1 MHNVWI
7 LIQREYLAR
16 VRSKSFLI
24 LTLLMPALM
33 AGTVII
39 PAKLA
44 EMKSGGLHRIVVVAN
59 NPEIAAAVKQ
69 QLLETA
75 SAPAAPSE
83 LGQPAPESYAVGI
96 ATNPTEAERNLLLR
110 QVTDGKIDG
119 FLWLSDEALAQHK
132 VTFLSKSA
140 ADFQQSHE
148 LQNAVTTALA
158 KHRLAEKGMSGPEVE
173 ALLTPIDLETVHIEK
188 GKEGVSGAV
197 IFLTAVAMVMLLYV
211 VVLIYGVTVMR
222 SVIEEKNSRIMEV
235 LLSSVTAKELLAGK
249 ILGVGAV
256 GLTQILIWIV
266 FALAFSVPGAMTA
279 KSFVSEIHIPTIGII
294 FFGVF
299 FLLGYFLYSAM
310 YAAIG
315 SMVTTDQEA
324 QQMQWPAMVPIIL
337 SVFLMN
343 PVLQDPNSQLSFWL
357 SIVPFFAPILMM
369 VRVLVEQP
377 PAWQLA
383 LCLALMLATI
393 YGLLSLSS
401 RIYRIGILMYG
412 KRPTLPELRRWLKYA
427 G

>member
-1 MHNVWI
+1 MWWENMHNVWI

-173 ALLTPIDLETVHIEK
+173 ALLTPIDLETVRHRK
-188 GKEGVSGAV
+188 G
-197 IFLTAVAMVMLLYV
+197 
-211 VVLIYGVTVMR
+211 
-222 SVIEEKNSRIMEV
+222 
-235 LLSSVTAKELLAGK
+235 
-249 ILGVGAV
+249 
-256 GLTQILIWIV
+256 
-266 FALAFSVPGAMTA
+266 
-279 KSFVSEIHIPTIGII
+279 
-294 FFGVF
+294 
-299 FLLGYFLYSAM
+299 
-310 YAAIG
+310 
-315 SMVTTDQEA
+315 
-324 QQMQWPAMVPIIL
+324 
-337 SVFLMN
+337 
-343 PVLQDPNSQLSFWL
+343 
-357 SIVPFFAPILMM
+357 
-369 VRVLVEQP
+369 
-377 PAWQLA
+377 
-383 LCLALMLATI
+383 
-393 YGLLSLSS
+393 
-401 RIYRIGILMYG
+401 
-412 KRPTLPELRRWLKYA
+412 
-427 G
+427 